1 MLDRL
6 IDRMGDS
13 NPQIFRELKER
24 LTLRNIG
31 IAVAGAVVIQILV
44 LLYFN
49 GQIPIPILSDITNES
64 TPKEMYRQAYSRYC
78 YFNEIRNGYS
88 PGEICTI
95 DGNGGFKINWQ
106 TWRSD
111 VFICLSWI
119 LPLGLLLGS
128 VYTLVADLVQE
139 EKRGTLNFIR
149 LSPQSAQ
156 KIFIGKILGVPMLV
170 YFAAALMVPLHLWMG
185 LSAQASITT
194 LASWYA
200 TLGGI
205 WFLLASASVLYV
217 LLGGVQAIVTV
228 IAVAFPL
235 CLPIAMFNAFM
246 SGTINGEQWLKDNDR
261 ISWFGLPI
269 DSSATCFYI
278 FSTGCCLVASY
289 GIWQMLDRR
298 YLNPTATVMGKYQS
312 YLINFCLQLWIA
324 GFTVPLMF
332 AASTK
337 YWATRQTLS
346 GFALVDFMALLL
358 LIPMLL
364 PNKQAL
370 QDWSRYRRDRTQQRR
385 KFIQRDLLQDL
396 IGNDKSPAILTIA
409 INVGMAMVVWI
420 PVSILALTARSRGM
434 DFNNFSTPGHVTRL
448 VAMIC
453 VAASLILIYTA
464 IAHLGLF
471 LKVRKRNLWIFAI
484 VGVTAILPLVVAYV
498 LSPVHSPTGLA
509 AVVLLFSPFAP
520 MGIFQLAGTTIFA
533 AFTAQMAMF
542 GALTHQLQ
550 RQLKISG
557 RSQSKEL
564 LAQS

>member
-1 MLDRL
+1 MVLDRL

-31 IAVAGAVVIQILV
+31 IAVAGALVIQILV

-49 GQIPIPILSDITNES
+49 GQIPILVLSDDDI
-64 TPKEMYRQAYSRYC
+64 PKQIYRSAYSKYC
-78 YFNEIRNGYS
+78 DLNEIRSSYT
-88 PGEICTI
+88 PTQQCQI
-95 DGNGGFKINWQ
+95 DGNGNFKINWQ

-111 VFICLSWI
+111 VFIFLSWI

-149 LSPQSAQ
+149 LSPQSAKQ
-156 KIFIGKILGVPMLV
+156 IFIGKIFGVPMLV
-170 YFAAALMVPLHLWMG
+170 YLAAALIVPLHLWMG
-185 LSAQASITT
+185 LSAQVGIPT

-200 TLGGI
+200 TLGGM
-205 WFLLASASVLYV
+205 WFLLASGSVLYV

-235 CLPIAMFNAFM
+235 CAPIAVINNFM
-246 SGTINGEQWLKDNDR
+246 SGTINGEKWLKDSDR
-261 ISWFGLPI
+261 ISWFGLKI

-278 FSTGCCLVASY
+278 FITGCCLVASY
-289 GIWQMLDRR
+289 GIWQALERR
-298 YLNPTATVMGKYQS
+298 YLNPTATVIGKYQS
-312 YLINFCLQLWIA
+312 YLINFCFQLWIA
-324 GFTVPLMF
+324 GFTVPLMCV
-332 AASTK
+332 ASTN
-337 YWATRQTLS
+337 YRATRQTLS
-346 GFALVDFMALLL
+346 GFAVVDFMALLL

-364 PNKQAL
+364 PSKQSL
-370 QDWSRYRRDRTQQRR
+370 QDWSRYRRERTQQRR

-409 INVGMAMVVWI
+409 INVGMAMVAWV
-420 PVSILALTARSRGM
+420 PVSIFALTVSTQGM
-434 DFNNFSTPGHVTRL
+434 DFNNLSTPGYVTRL
-448 VAMIC
+448 VAGIC
-453 VAASLILIYTA
+453 VAASLILIYAA
-464 IAHLGLF
+464 IAHLGVF

-484 VGVTAILPLVVAYV
+484 VGSMMILPIVVAYV
-498 LSPVHSPTGLA
+498 LSPVHSPTGFA

-520 MGIFQLAGTTIFA
+520 IGIFQLAGTTIFA
-533 AFTAQMAMF
+533 TFAAQVAILA
-542 GALTHQLQ
+542 ALTHQLQ

-564 LAQS
+564 LVQS

>member
-31 IAVAGAVVIQILV
+31 IAVAGALVIQILV

-49 GQIPIPILSDITNES
+49 GQIPIPMLSDVNNES
-64 TPKEMYRQAYSRYC
+64 LPKEIYRSAYSKYC
-78 YFNEIRNGYS
+78 YFNEIRNGYTPS
-88 PGEICTI
+88 EKCQI
-95 DGNGGFKINWQ
+95 DGSGSFKINWQ
-106 TWRSD
+106 IWKSD

-149 LSPQSAQ
+149 LSPQSPQ

-170 YFAAALMVPLHLWMG
+170 YFAAALMVPLHVWMG

-200 TLGGI
+200 TLGGM
-205 WFLLASASVLYV
+205 WFLLASTSVLYV

-228 IAVAFPL
+228 IAVASPL
-235 CLPIAMFNAFM
+235 CLPIAMFNAFL
-246 SGTINGEQWLKDNDR
+246 SATINGEKWLTDGDR

-269 DSSATCFYI
+269 DCSAVSFYL

-289 GIWQMLDRR
+289 GIWQTLDRR

-324 GFTVPLMF
+324 GFTVPLIF

-337 YWATRQTLS
+337 YYVTRQTIS
-346 GFALVDFMALLL
+346 GFAIFDFMALLL

-364 PNKQAL
+364 PSKQAL
-370 QDWSRYRRDRTQQRR
+370 QDWSRYRRERTQQRR
-385 KFIQRDLLQDL
+385 KFIQRDLIQDL
-396 IGNDKSPAILTIA
+396 IGNDKSPALLTIA
-409 INVGMAMVVWI
+409 INVGMAMVAWI
-420 PVSILALTARSRGM
+420 PVSLFALTTNSGM
-434 DFNNFSTPGHVTRL
+434 SDDFNTPAYTTRL
-448 VAMIC
+448 VAGIC
-453 VAASLILIYTA
+453 IAASLILIYAA
-464 IAHLGLF
+464 ISHLGLF

-484 VGVTAILPLVVAYV
+484 VGVAMILPIVVAYV
-498 LSPVHSPTGLA
+498 LSPVKSPTGFD
-509 AVVLLFSPFAP
+509 AVALLFSPFAP
-520 MGIFQLAGTTIFA
+520 IGLFQLAGTTILA
-533 AFTAQMAMF
+533 TFTAQMAMF
-542 GALTHQLQ
+542 AALTHQLK
-550 RQLKISG
+550 RQLQISG